1 MQKNVQNGGAM
12 KIRKLLVA
20 GVIVI
25 ALGAMVLGGCGK
37 KSGEGKMKSTEV
49 ASMSVS
55 GTSST
60 VNVGTKSTENE
71 VSGNSQ
77 TVQSNSTPISDN
89 SDKNQNN
96 DLGQYGPGS
105 STPVMPMSKPNS
117 KNIRALYLT
126 GWTIGR
132 QSKLDHYVW
141 LAKHSSINAYVI
153 DVKGDDG
160 FVAYKSN
167 IPMVKALKNS
177 ENAYNVQKVVS
188 TLHANGIYVIGRVV
202 CFKDPQL
209 SKKRPDLAV
218 QDKKGGLFYSKS
230 NGKMITWLNPADKDS
245 WPYLVAIA
253 KEALANGFD
262 EIQFDY
268 VRFPNDGKTKNMVFP
283 GLTGPRYQVIN
294 NFLAYARGQMPNA
307 VLSADVF
314 GIICVSPGDTENIGQ
329 NLDTIGKNVNYL
341 SPMIYPSHYALGQV
355 INGKA
360 YAKPDLQPYPVVYNS
375 LIQAQNRMNKISN
388 YGATMR
394 PYLQDFSASWIGAGN
409 YQRYGVAQVKAQI
422 QATYDAGY
430 TGWIMW
436 NANNRYTEAAFQ

>member
-1 MQKNVQNGGAM
+1 MGRKKVYLLAAIMIAM
-12 KIRKLLVA
+12 SLI
-20 GVIVI
+20 GVV
-25 ALGAMVLGGCGK
+25 GCGK
-37 KSGEGKMKSTEV
+37 KNTHKAKEIAAITVNEKQSSSGS
-49 ASMSVS
+49 AAVS
-55 GTSST
+55 GTAVEQNESS
-60 VNVGTKSTENE
+60 
-71 VSGNSQ
+71 
-77 TVQSNSTPISDN
+77 
-89 SDKNQNN
+89 
-96 DLGQYGPGS
+96 DLGAYGPGS
-105 STPVMPMSKPNS
+105 SVPSRPGVKPNS
-117 KNIRALYLT
+117 KNIHGLYLT

-132 QSKLDHYVW
+132 DSKLEHYVW
-141 LAKHSSINAYVI
+141 LAHHSSINAYVI

-167 IPMVKALKNS
+167 IPMVKELHNY
-177 ENAYNVQKVVS
+177 ENAYNVQKVIS

-218 QDKKGGLFYSKS
+218 QDRNGGLFYSKS
-230 NGKMITWLNPADKDS
+230 NGHMMTWLNPADKNS
-245 WPYLVAIA
+245 WPYIIAIA

-268 VRFPNDGKTKNMVFP
+268 VRFPNDGRVKDMVFP

-294 NFLAYARGQMPNA
+294 NFLAYARSQMPNA

-314 GIICVSPGDTENIGQ
+314 GIITVSPGDTENIGQ
-329 NLDTIGKNVNYL
+329 NLDTVGKNVNFL
-341 SPMIYPSHYALGQV
+341 SPMVYPSHYALGQV

-360 YAKPDLQPYPVVYNS
+360 YPKPDLQPYAVVYNS
-375 LIQAQNRMNKISN
+375 LIQAQNRMDKIPN

-409 YQRYGVAQVKAQI
+409 YQRYGVAQVRAQI
-422 QATYDAGY
+422 KAVEDAGY

-436 NANNRYTEAAFQ
+436 NANNHYTEAAYE